1 MTALGTSL
9 DGNALFFVLER
20 RACNCSQNPATNQ
33 NQPETSVHGGG
44 GEGKNTYENK
54 KVKEFHVLKCRMF
67 SFETWRLF
75 L

>member
-33 NQPETSVHGGG
+33 NQPETSVHTP
-44 GEGKNTYENK
+44 EA
-54 KVKEFHVLKCRMF
+54 VF
-67 SFETWRLF
+67 
-75 L
+75 